1 MGMRRRVGLPEVGLN
16 LDDAGAD
23 LVGRCGVDNQQ
34 GADQV
39 AGNLRRA
46 PGQARPGQPP
56 GYRRTSAPQR
66 ARRAAAMASCTVCA
80 SSDVSVRSAAR

>member
-23 LVGRCGVDNQQ
+23 LVDNQQ